1 MVPARVLDP
10 GVHHG
15 LFADTSHP
23 VLAAATHP
31 YGRVREHRLDL
42 AGITDALQAE
52 GIDTIRVAA
61 EEFVPDHPLFREH
74 SGPVDLPVARQ
85 ISKELMLLPL
95 YPDMERSDLDDII
108 AAVRKVTAAYAA

>member
-1 MVPARVLDP
+1 MTVGYPYY
-10 GVHHG
+10 
-15 LFADTSHP
+15 P
-23 VLAAATHP
+23 VRFIEGIFTT
-31 YGRVREHRLDL
+31 DL

-74 SGPVDLPVARQ
+74 CGPVDLPVARQ
-85 ISKELMLLPL
+85 ISRELMLLPL
-95 YPDMERSDLDDII
+95 YPDMARTDLDDVI